1 MRKLV
6 LAALVCAAAVP
17 AFADPDV
24 RLGTLTCR
32 LTDVENDIVY
42 TDEKFACSFEPSEGK
57 VESYIGQI
65 TEIGVNL
72 SVVKNYTLTWYVV
85 AGSLDTYKPGN
96 LAGTYVGAS
105 ADAAA
110 GSGAGAD
117 YLVGGFNSEINLQPW
132 ALSSESGDGVSLDIE
147 KFELK

>member
-6 LAALVCAAAVP
+6 LAAMACALAAP
-17 AFADPDV
+17 AFADADV
-24 RLGTLTCR
+24 QLGKLTCR

-42 TDEKFACSFEPSEGK
+42 TDEKFACSFEPNEGK

-65 TEIGVNL
+65 TEVGLNL
-72 SVVKNYTLTWYVV
+72 SVVKDYTLVWYVV

-110 GSGAGAD
+110 GDGAGAD
-117 YLVGGFNSEINLQPW
+117 YLVGGFNNEINLQPW
-132 ALSSESGDGVSLDIE
+132 ALSDESGAGVSLDIE